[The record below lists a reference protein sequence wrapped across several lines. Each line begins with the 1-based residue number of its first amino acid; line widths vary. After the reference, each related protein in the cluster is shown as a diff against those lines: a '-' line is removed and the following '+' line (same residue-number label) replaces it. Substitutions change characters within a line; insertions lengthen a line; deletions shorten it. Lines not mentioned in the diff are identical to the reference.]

1 MVASSNR
8 SRKKKQTPVPGRNSK
23 KMSNNLRSLR
33 ANLMSKNEKE
43 SPAKHK
49 MCWKIFLAYL
59 QEKHPDLPVPSG
71 VYPKGRRVFN
81 DTLFAGC
88 LDWYWS
94 QSSSTQAVMRLLHGY
109 LGRTLLLKGK
119 NWTSFP
125 LSEQTYKRV
134 KADKK
139 FSEYKTKKVQT
150 LTPSEDLR
158 IGLLGFK
165 TVRLATC
172 QFILLLGM

>member
-1 MVASSNR
+1 MDVQKRTRITCQTQDVQKDIYSL
-8 SRKKKQTPVPGRNSK
+8 SR
-23 KMSNNLRSLR
+23 
-33 ANLMSKNEKE
+33 EKAPTLTY
-43 SPAKHK
+43 SHC
-49 MCWKIFLAYL
+49 M
-59 QEKHPDLPVPSG
+59 
-71 VYPKGRRVFN
+71 YPKARKVFN

-88 LDWYWS
+88 LDWYWA
-94 QSSSTQAVMRLLHGY
+94 QSSSMQPVMRLLHGY
-109 LGRTLLLKGK
+109 LGRTLLQKGK
-119 NWTSFP
+119 TWTTFA
-125 LSEQTYKRV
+125 LSEQTYKRI

-139 FSEYKTKKVQT
+139 FSEYKSKKAPT

>member
-1 MVASSNR
+1 MVSNR
-8 SRKKKQTPVPGRNSK
+8 ARKKKAPLLPIRGSK
-23 KMSNNLRSLR
+23 KNQTSLRSLR
-33 ANLMSKNEKE
+33 ANLIKKNETRA
-43 SPAKHK
+43 PNKHK
-49 MCWKIFLAYL
+49 MCRKIFITYL
-59 QEKHPDLPVPSG
+59 EKKHADLPVPKTM
-71 VYPKGRRVFN
+71 YPKTWRLLT

-88 LDWYWS
+88 LDWYWT
-94 QSSSTQAVMRLLHGY
+94 QSSSTQPVMRLLHGY
-109 LGRTLLLKGK
+109 LGRSLLLKGK
-119 NWTSFP
+119 SWSSFP
-125 LSEQTYKRV
+125 LSQQTYKRI

-139 FSEYKTKKVQT
+139 FAEYRSKKAAT